1 MKTKTT
7 TKMLVL
13 TALFTAIT
21 AVLAQ
26 IQLPIG
32 PVPFSLAV
40 FAVFMAGMLLPPL
53 WACTSMFVYMFLG
66 TIGVPVFANFQAGP
80 AAMFGKTG
88 GYVLGYFAIAACTSL
103 AIKYSKKVVVIAL
116 AMLAGLV
123 ICYAF
128 GTAWFMVITGSGLI
142 ASLGWC
148 VFPFILPDI
157 AKAVCA
163 YLLGK
168 ALSKRLALAGLA
180 TN

>member
-1 MKTKTT
+1 MKTKNTT
-7 TKMLVL
+7 QLLVL

-26 IQLPIG
+26 IQLPFG

-40 FAVFMAGMLLPPL
+40 LAVFVTGMLLPPL
-53 WACTSMFVYMFLG
+53 WACISMFVYMVLG
-66 TIGVPVFANFQAGP
+66 VIGVPVFANFGAGP
-80 AAMFGKTG
+80 AALFGKTG
-88 GYVLGYFAIAACTSL
+88 GYVIGYFAIALCTSL
-103 AIKYSKKVVVIAL
+103 AVKYSGKVLIIAL

-128 GTAWFMVITGSGLI
+128 GTAWFMFVTGSGLA
-142 ASLGWC
+142 ASLAWC

-163 YLLGK
+163 YLLGR
-168 ALSKRLALAGLA
+168 ALSARLASAGLA
-180 TN
+180 VN